1 MAATGSAPSDRNA
14 VVVPS
19 RPMLFAKGDAASPK
33 PMRVVEFR
41 MGPVCRKRERQ
52 NNEYHRGIIIFC
64 ESLCALAAEIVMIPV
79 YAAGGREPRRVV

>member
-1 MAATGSAPSDRNA
+1 MVATGSARDVRKA
-14 VVVPS
+14 AAAPS

-41 MGPVCRKRERQ
+41 MDPVCRKRERQ
-52 NNEYHRGIIIFC
+52 NNEYHRAVIIFC
-64 ESLCALAAEIVMIPV
+64 ESLCAFAAGIVMVPV